1 MIEKVRPVEDAE
13 LLSQLVALWRAS
25 VEATHDFLTSK
36 DIERIAEYVPQAI
49 TSVPIFAIYRDEEG
63 TSLGFI
69 GIEGETIEMLFIDP
83 DARGKGIGSKLLH
96 YGVEEHGA
104 TKLDVNEQNDQ
115 AVGFYFH
122 LGFEVVGRSEADSM
136 GEPFPILHLSLPQ

>member
-1 MIEKVRPVEDAE
+1 MIEKVRPAEDDE

-25 VEATHDFLTSK
+25 VEATHDFLTPK
-36 DIERIAEYVPQAI
+36 DIEHIAKYVPQAI
-49 TSVPIFAIYRDEEG
+49 TSVPVFAIYRDEE
-63 TSLGFI
+63 SIPLGFI

-83 DARGKGIGSKLLH
+83 GARGKGIGSKLLH

-122 LGFEVVGRSEADSM
+122 LGFEVIGRSETDSM